1 MSISP
6 TQTLTITV
14 NTEDDEWDDIEQP
27 FTSDAN
33 LIDIVET
40 MATRL
45 DLEPKQIT
53 SMVIVWVRMK

>member
-1 MSISP
+1 MSISR
-6 TQTLTITV
+6 TQSLTITV

-53 SMVIVWVRMK
+53 SMVIVWSLK